1 MLRAYLKSIAD
12 AIRTKLGITNTINAQ
27 EFPNKVN
34 EVYDKGKTDENNA
47 FWDKFTLNGTR
58 NWYAYAFSGFT
69 DECIRPNR
77 KIVPRGCAT
86 SDNIPAYANMFHYNS
101 YVKKVEAQYFDFSNI
116 NTDKF
121 KISQTTY
128 QQGNRQ
134 ICHYCSELEEF
145 EDVGMPAGYYY
156 YTWNRCTNLHTIAVI
171 RSKETT
177 LYTNAFNY
185 CNALQNVRFEGEIG
199 RNLSIS
205 YSPLSVE
212 SVKDII
218 LHLVDYKGTENE
230 YAYTVTFKSTAFAKL
245 EAEGATAEYD
255 GTACTWAELIG
266 FKKWNLVKA

>member
-12 AIRTKLGITNTINAQ
+12 AIRTKLGITSSINAQ

-34 EVYDKGKTDENNA
+34 EVYEKGKTDEKNA
-47 FWDKFTLNGTR
+47 FWDKFTQNGER
-58 NWYAYAFSGFT
+58 KVYDYAFCGFT
-69 DECIRPNR
+69 DEYIRPNR
-77 KIVPRGCAT
+77 KIIPVGCDT
-86 SDNIPAYANMFHYNS
+86 SDNIPSYAFMFFHNS
-101 YVKKVEAQYFDFSNI
+101 YIKKVEAQYFDFSNI

-128 QQGNRQ
+128 AQGNRQ

-156 YTWNRCTNLHTIAVI
+156 YTWSRCGKLHTIELI
-171 RSKETT
+171 RS
-177 LYTNAFNY
+177 NADTRFDSAFSI
-185 CNALQNVRFEGEIG
+185 CSSLKNVRFEGEIG

-205 YSPLSVE
+205 YSPLSIE
-212 SVKDII
+212 SIKDII